1 MTVSTFVVLAEG
13 QGRGGIVGAILG
25 GQGGG
30 IVLGLAVGTEDH
42 GEGGL
47 IAFEG
52 RLATKP

>member
-13 QGRGGIVGAILG
+13 QGGGGIVGAILG